1 MNRGIDNPYDWQ
13 RPDGK
18 NLGEA
23 FAETAKERK
32 ALAERLM
39 PRELTGEAAGPAHWL
54 QRKQNGY
61 AVLVCSACEKQK
73 EGNARTAYCPN
84 CGRPMAGEEEQG

>member
-1 MNRGIDNPYDWQ
+1 MRPIDADALIEFFEHLIEKSILEDTKIHYTLAIETVKAQPTI
-13 RPDGK
+13 
-18 NLGEA
+18 EA
-23 FAETAKERK
+23 E
-32 ALAERLM
+32 
-39 PRELTGEAAGPAHWL
+39 PAHWL
-54 QRKQNGY
+54 RRKQNGY